1 MKQFRISR
9 QPQYFGN
16 NFEVRFLDYDKKCF
30 GISLNVQTIE
40 ENAAVSI
47 PSLFDLTK
55 DECIGLMD
63 QLWDLGIRPS
73 NSVGDIGTIEAI
85 KYHLE
90 DFRKLVFKK
99 DYK

>member
-30 GISLNVQTIE
+30 GETLIVKTVE
-40 ENAAVSI
+40 ENAGVSI

-73 NSVGDIGTIEAI
+73 NGSGDNNAFESV

-90 DFRKLVFKK
+90 DMRRLVFKEK
-99 DYK
+99 K

>member
-9 QPQYFGN
+9 QEQYFGN

-30 GISLNVQTIE
+30 GESLIVKKVE
-40 ENAAVSI
+40 ENAAISI

-73 NSVGDIGTIEAI
+73 NGSGDANAFESV

-90 DFRKLVFKK
+90 DMRRLVFKEK
-99 DYK
+99 K

>member
-16 NFEVRFLDYDKKCF
+16 NFEVRFLDYSNKCF
-30 GISLNVQTIE
+30 GESINVRHVE
-40 ENAAVSI
+40 ENTCESI

-55 DECIGLMD
+55 DECIGIMD

-73 NSVGDIGTIEAI
+73 NGSGDANAFESV

-90 DFRKLVFKK
+90 DMRRLVFKDK
-99 DYK
+99 K